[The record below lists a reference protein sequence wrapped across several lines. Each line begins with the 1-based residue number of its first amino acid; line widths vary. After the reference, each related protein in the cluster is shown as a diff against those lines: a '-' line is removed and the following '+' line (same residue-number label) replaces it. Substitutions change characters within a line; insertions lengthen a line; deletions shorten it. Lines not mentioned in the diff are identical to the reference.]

1 MILKATP
8 ISILLFFFTLSIF
21 FSCTQPSSEL
31 KGPVKIENTL
41 ISVSLWYDS
50 IPIEPTELLASLERV
65 NTSIDSIGYPDA
77 GYRLW
82 LLKSDS
88 IMNFKF
94 MIEGLWPDQ
103 NGYNIIHDNDL
114 YKKAMDAE
122 EQLWEG
128 LKMIQYNRFTKVV
141 QKYR

>member
-1 MILKATP
+1 
-8 ISILLFFFTLSIF
+8 
-21 FSCTQPSSEL
+21 
-31 KGPVKIENTL
+31 
-41 ISVSLWYDS
+41 
-50 IPIEPTELLASLERV
+50 
-65 NTSIDSIGYPDA
+65 
-77 GYRLW
+77 
-82 LLKSDS
+82 
-88 IMNFKF
+88 MNFKF